1 MTSKPLRQ
9 PADQLIPELAGH
21 QRRFLI
27 AGGVGGVFS
36 LAGLLSDPA
45 QFFQS
50 YLMAYMFVLGATL
63 GCLALGMIHQ
73 LSGGAWGVVT
83 RRLIGAASR
92 VLPVLTLL
100 FLPIA
105 FGIGHLYEWSHTDI
119 VAADV
124 ILRGKRVYLNTPFFL
139 TRAAVYF
146 LSWNALTYFL
156 NKWSLEQDRNP
167 DPGIARRMQRLSG
180 GGLLVYALTTTFAS
194 FDWLMSLDPHWYS
207 TIYGVLLM
215 GGQGLT
221 ALAFLIVALAWLSR
235 RQPLDAIVVPGHFH
249 DLSNLMLAF
258 VMLWAYF
265 SFSQYLIIWSGN
277 LPEEITWYVKRQ
289 HDGWRFIGP
298 GLIVFHFAV
307 PFLLLLFRSVKRASA
322 TVWKV
327 AIGILVAKL
336 VDLFWLIAPQFHPE
350 RLAVS
355 WMDVVLP
362 LSLVALWLGCFIW
375 QLRGRAILPV
385 HDPQF
390 EEALGRFLESG
401 RERPATG

>member
-1 MTSKPLRQ
+1 MTSRPLRQ
-9 PADQLIPELAGH
+9 PADQLIPELAGY
-21 QRRFLI
+21 QRQLLI
-27 AGGVGGVFS
+27 AGGVGGAVSLIGLFS
-36 LAGLLSDPA
+36 NPA

-105 FGIGHLYEWSHTDI
+105 FGIGHLYEWSHADI

-124 ILRGKRVYLNTPFFL
+124 ILRGKQVYLNTPFFL
-139 TRAAVYF
+139 ARAAVYF
-146 LSWNALTYFL
+146 LAWNALTYFL

-167 DPGIARRMQRLSG
+167 DPRIARRMQRLSG
-180 GGLLVYALTTTFAS
+180 GGLLVYGLTVTFAS

-249 DLSNLMLAF
+249 DLANLMLAF

-265 SFSQYLIIWSGN
+265 SVLPVLDHLVGQSSRGN
-277 LPEEITWYVKRQ
+277 HLVRQ
-289 HDGWRFIGP
+289 PAAR
-298 GLIVFHFAV
+298 
-307 PFLLLLFRSVKRASA
+307 
-322 TVWKV
+322 
-327 AIGILVAKL
+327 
-336 VDLFWLIAPQFHPE
+336 
-350 RLAVS
+350 RLAVRRS
-355 WMDVVLP
+355 RTHRVP
-362 LSLVALWLGCFIW
+362 L
-375 QLRGRAILPV
+375 RRAVPAPAV
-385 HDPQF
+385 PHPSS
-390 EEALGRFLESG
+390 APRRPSG
-401 RERPATG
+401 RSPPAFSSRSSSICSG

>member
-9 PADQLIPELAGH
+9 PADQLIPELAGY
-21 QRRFLI
+21 QRQLLI
-27 AGGVGGVFS
+27 GGGVGGAVS
-36 LAGLLSDPA
+36 LIGLLSNPA

-50 YLMAYMFVLGATL
+50 YLTAYMFVLGATL

-105 FGIGHLYEWSHTDI
+105 FGIGHLYEWSHSDT
-119 VAADV
+119 VAADP
-124 ILRGKRVYLNTPFFL
+124 ILRGKQVYLNTPFFL
-139 TRAAVYF
+139 ARAAVYF
-146 LSWNALTYFL
+146 LAWNALTYFL
-156 NKWSLEQDRNP
+156 NTWSLEQDRNP
-167 DPGIARRMQRLSG
+167 DPRIARRMQRLSG
-180 GGLLVYALTTTFAS
+180 GGLLVYALTVTFAS

-277 LPEEITWYVKRQ
+277 LPEEITWYVTRQ
-289 HDGWRFIGP
+289 QGGWRFIGP

-307 PFLLLLFRSVKRASA
+307 PFLLLLFRSVKRVST

-327 AIGILVAKL
+327 AVGILVAKL
-336 VDLFWLIAPQFHPE
+336 VDLFWLIAPRFHPD
-350 RLAVS
+350 RLVVS
-355 WMDVVLP
+355 WMDILLP

-390 EEALGRFLESG
+390 EEALGRFLEGG

>member
-9 PADQLIPELAGH
+9 PADQLIPELAGY
-21 QRRFLI
+21 QRQFLI
-27 AGGVGGVFS
+27 AGGVRGAVSLLGLFS
-36 LAGLLSDPA
+36 NPS
-45 QFFQS
+45 QFYQS

-105 FGIGHLYEWSHTDI
+105 FGIGHLYEWSHSDI

-124 ILRGKRVYLNTPFFL
+124 ILRGKHAYLNTPFFL
-139 TRAAVYF
+139 ARAAVYF
-146 LSWNALTYFL
+146 LAWNALTYFL
-156 NKWSLEQDRNP
+156 NKWSLEQDRSP
-167 DPGIARRMQRLSG
+167 DPRIARRMQRLSG
-180 GGLLVYALTTTFAS
+180 GGLLVYGMTVTFAS
-194 FDWLMSLDPHWYS
+194 VDWLMSLDPHWYS
-207 TIYGVLLM
+207 TIYGVLIM

-249 DLSNLMLAF
+249 DLANLMLAF

-265 SFSQYLIIWSGN
+265 SFSQYLIIWAGN
-277 LPEEITWYVKRQ
+277 LPEEITWYVNRQ
-289 HDGWRFIGP
+289 HDGWRFIGL
-298 GLIVFHFAV
+298 GLVVFHFAV
-307 PFLLLLFRSVKRASA
+307 PFLLLLFRSVKRAST

-327 AIGILVAKL
+327 AAGILVAKL
-336 VDLFWLIAPQFHPE
+336 VDLFWLIAPRFHAD
-350 RLAVS
+350 RLVVS

-362 LSLVALWLGCFIW
+362 FSLVALWLGCFIW

-390 EEALGRFLESG
+390 EEALGRFLASG